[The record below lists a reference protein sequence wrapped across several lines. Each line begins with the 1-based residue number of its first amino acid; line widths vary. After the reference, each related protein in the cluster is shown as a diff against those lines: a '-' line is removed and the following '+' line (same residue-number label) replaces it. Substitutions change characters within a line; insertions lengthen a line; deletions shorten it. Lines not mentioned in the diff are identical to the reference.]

1 QHTAAIS
8 SVSLHDDL
16 PISKFNFNS
25 AGRLTS
31 IVDRNNN
38 TTTFGYDG
46 SNRLSTITDFNNLVT
61 NLAYNAAGRVS
72 TITDPATRVTTL
84 GYNASNQLTSIT
96 DPDNAAMGYG
106 YDTSGRMTSLTDP
119 RTNVYN
125 IVYTFARVPSITRP
139 SPGGGESFP
148 AYRVVATPPPPAGT
162 SQQNAAAPTLA
173 VATFATYT
181 DPRTNQWKSYLDWLG
196 MGQVQ
201 QAQDPLTNMAV
212 GYLDANGLPWLSA
225 DPLGRRNRSFFDSKA
240 NPTKIVLPD
249 DAFAQA
255 TFNSF
260 SEPLTITDAKGNVT
274 TLQYDGTGNLTQR
287 TDPDPDGGGPLTS
300 PITTMTYTPKG
311 FVQTITDPLTH
322 VTTLGPHTPT
332 PVTTPTDSL

>member
-46 SNRLSTITDFNNLVT
+46 SNRLSTITDFNNLVI

-72 TITDPATRVTTL
+72 TITDPANRVITL
-84 GYNASNQLTSIT
+84 GYNASNQLTGIT
-96 DPDNAAMGYG
+96 DPDTAAMGYG

-125 IVYTFARVPSITRP
+125 IVYTFARVSSITRP
-139 SPGGGESFP
+139 STGGSESFT
-148 AYRVVATPPPPAGT
+148 AYQVVGIPTPPAGT
-162 SQQNAAAPTLA
+162 SQQNPAAPTLA

-196 MGQVQ
+196 FGEVQ
-201 QAQDPLTNMAV
+201 QAQDPLSNMGVA
-212 GYLDANGLPWLSA
+212 YRDANGLAWLSA
-225 DPLGRRNRSFFDSKA
+225 DPLGRRSREFFDSKG
-240 NPTKIVLPD
+240 NPTNVVLPAD
-249 DAFAQA
+249 PYAQ
-255 TFNSF
+255 
-260 SEPLTITDAKGNVT
+260 P
-274 TLQYDGTGNLTQR
+274 TLNTLTQ
-287 TDPDPDGGGPLTS
+287 P
-300 PITTMTYTPKG
+300 
-311 FVQTITDPLTH
+311 
-322 VTTLGPHTPT
+322 
-332 PVTTPTDSL
+332 